1 MESGVL
7 PSLHLDPFAVSQLN
21 FWPHALLSPTCSKT
35 PAKDS
40 LGHFLQTKKKQEARG
55 PHIPWPNCCLGQRR
69 SLSPACVETFHD
81 PSVSMNNWPFQLHIW
96 FNYSSLGKILIS
108 SPPVHWGL
116 LGIFSSTPAVLS
128 WHLVP
133 GWLHQTHLSLF
144 LQIPSQDTSFGT
156 LEWMCLQLWTDRI
169 VSSSSFTSA
178 SALLPCLSCFHLS
191 NLRLFYVAFSV
202 KYQARH
208 RPYTNIQHW

>member
-21 FWPHALLSPTCSKT
+21 SWPHALLSPTCSKT
-35 PAKDS
+35 QAKDS

-144 LQIPSQDTSFGT
+144 LQIPSQDTSFCDT
-156 LEWMCLQLWTDRI
+156 PLALWNRCAC
-169 VSSSSFTSA
+169 SSELTGLYLLLLS
-178 SALLPCLSCFHLS
+178 LLPPPCSPASLASTCQILDCFMLHSL
-191 NLRLFYVAFSV
+191 
-202 KYQARH
+202 
-208 RPYTNIQHW
+208 